1 MSEQGVGFVGLG
13 QMGRPMA
20 RRLADRPG
28 GLWVHDVDHE
38 AVAALEGAGAKAA
51 RTPRE
56 VAERSRVVS
65 VMVRDDEQVRAVLDG
80 PDGLLAGA
88 APGTCLAVHSTIRPE
103 TAQKLAEVAAARDVH
118 LVDAPVSGGFMGAH
132 DGRLAIMVG
141 GTDEAFVACRETLER
156 MGEVVVHLGPA
167 GAGTRAKLARNLIH
181 FVAFAAVTEAQRV
194 AEAAGIDLRALGE
207 IVRHTDSVTGGPGA
221 IMLRDTAAS
230 MATDDDWYPVLEH
243 VRALGEKDL
252 TFALQLA
259 GQVGV
264 DAPLT
269 RLALE
274 RLGPGLG
281 LSDPVADD
289 SQVAVDTE
297 VADDTEVA
305 R

>member
-1 MSEQGVGFVGLG
+1 MTAVEVGQAVGFVGLG

-20 RRLADRPG
+20 RRLADWPG
-28 GLWVHDVDHE
+28 GLWVHDVAPD
-38 AVAALEGAGAKAA
+38 AVASLERTGAKRAA
-51 RTPRE
+51 TPRE
-56 VAERSRVVS
+56 VAERARVVS
-65 VMVRDDEQVRAVLDG
+65 VMVRDDEQVREVVEG
-80 PDGLLAGA
+80 PDGILEGA
-88 APGTCLAVHSTIRPE
+88 APGVCVVVHSTIRPD
-103 TAQKLAEVAAARDVH
+103 TAQQLAHTAAARGVH
-118 LVDAPVSGGFMGAH
+118 VVDAPVSGGFMGAA

-141 GTDEAFVACRETLER
+141 GTDEAFATCREALER

-167 GAGTRAKLARNLIH
+167 GSGTRAKLARNLIH

-194 AEAAGIDLRALGE
+194 AEAAGIDLQALGKV
-207 IVRHTDSVTGGPGA
+207 VRHTDSVTGGPGA

-230 MATDDDWYPVLEH
+230 MATDDDWYPVLDH

-252 TFALQLA
+252 TFALELA

-281 LSDPVADD
+281 LSDEPGT
-289 SQVAVDTE
+289 VDVE
-297 VADDTEVA
+297 GGA

>member
-1 MSEQGVGFVGLG
+1 MTAVEVGQAVGFIGLG

-20 RRLADRPG
+20 RRLADWPG
-28 GLWVHDVDHE
+28 GLWVHDVDQD
-38 AVAALEGAGAKAA
+38 AVEALERSGAKGAA
-51 RTPRE
+51 TPRE
-56 VAERSRVVS
+56 VAERARVVS
-65 VMVRDDEQVRAVLDG
+65 VMVRDDEQVTDVVEGPGGVLEGAV
-80 PDGLLAGA
+80 PGA
-88 APGTCLAVHSTIRPE
+88 CVVVHSTIRPD
-103 TAQKLAEVAAARDVH
+103 TAQQLAHTAAARGVH
-118 LVDAPVSGGFMGAH
+118 VVDAPVSGGFMGAA

-141 GTDEAFVACRETLER
+141 GTDEAFATCREALER

-194 AEAAGIDLRALGE
+194 AEAAGIDLQALGRV
-207 IVRHTDSVTGGPGA
+207 VRHTDSVTGGPGA

-230 MATDDDWYPVLEH
+230 MATDDDWYPVLDH

-252 TFALQLA
+252 TFALELA

-281 LSDPVADD
+281 LADD
-289 SQVAVDTE
+289 PRTP
-297 VADDTEVA
+297 DDEGSVS
-305 R
+305 